1 MLCTCTILCMDT
13 CKQLHTR
20 KQEVSLQHNVWY
32 LTRYGFIE
40 IKLLQSIKWPLA
52 IIASYVIESI
62 CSPEHVLEY
71 NYAL

>member
-1 MLCTCTILCMDT
+1 MTHAITMLCTCTILCMDT

-40 IKLLQSIKWPLA
+40 IKVTAKHQMA
-52 IIASYVIESI
+52 IS
-62 CSPEHVLEY
+62 
-71 NYAL
+71 